1 MAKAHVRFG
10 AEIRKLA
17 AAANAAKRARY
28 VCPTCGKKK
37 VRRQGYAIWE
47 CRACG
52 TRFAGGAYAASTPV
66 GEAARRLI
74 EEQAPKK

>member
-1 MAKAHVRFG
+1 MAKPGVRFG

-17 AAANAAKRARY
+17 GAVSAAKRARY
-28 VCPTCGKKK
+28 ACPACGKKK
-37 VRRQGYAIWE
+37 VRRQGYSVWE

-52 TRFAGGAYAASTPV
+52 ARFAGGAYAASTPV

-74 EEQAPKK
+74 EEQAPEK